1 MVSLFTDDVSMV
13 AGYSRTFL
21 PDWKKA
27 SLVQKYEHL
36 DYALSYIALAG
47 CYTIG
52 KSWAC
57 VGQNLAYR
65 RSAFYDVGGFSKI
78 KHLLVNKLSIV
89 RTAWKVRQIIT
100 EVFLSQWQGCRC
112 KFKEELLWVW

>member
-13 AGYSRTFL
+13 AGYSRTL
-21 PDWKKA
+21 LSDWKK
-27 SLVQKYEHL
+27 SIPLVQKYEHL

-65 RSAFYDVGGFSKI
+65 CSAFYDVGGFSKI
-78 KHLLVNKLSIV
+78 NIC
-89 RTAWKVRQIIT
+89 
-100 EVFLSQWQGCRC
+100 FPGMM
-112 KFKEELLWVW
+112 